1 MKTHFHIAECSL
13 FYAKTLQA
21 RAMKTHFHIAECS
34 LFYAKVIKKL
44 VPKGFFSYFCITKS
58 YKRDNMKILR
68 STVFRAICAIAVG
81 ILLINNPDSTVKGIT
96 IAIGILFLVS
106 GAISC
111 ATYLN
116 ARANSGDV
124 EVYDAKG
131 NPILQIKPSFPI
143 VGLGSV
149 LLGVILSVMPGT
161 FVTSLMYIL
170 GAILILGA
178 INQFMTLLNV
188 RKTARISLWYWV
200 CPSITLI
207 TGLFVIIKPMETA
220 SLPLLIIGWCLLF
233 YGVTECINAIKI
245 YYLGRKKAE
254 Y

>member
-1 MKTHFHIAECSL
+1 MK
-13 FYAKTLQA
+13 
-21 RAMKTHFHIAECS
+21 
-34 LFYAKVIKKL
+34 V
-44 VPKGFFSYFCITKS
+44 
-58 YKRDNMKILR
+58 LR
-68 STVFRAICAIAVG
+68 SSVFRAICAIITG
-81 ILLINNPDSTVKGIT
+81 ILLVNNPDNTVKGIT

-116 ARANSGDV
+116 ARTKSGDS
-124 EVYDAKG
+124 EVYDAQG
-131 NPILQIKPSFPI
+131 RLIVQLRPAFPI

-149 LLGVILSVMPGT
+149 LLGLILAIMPGT

-178 INQFMTLLNV
+178 INQFMTLVNLK
-188 RKTARISLWYWV
+188 KTNRLPVWFWFF
-200 CPSITLI
+200 PSVTLV

-233 YGVTECINAIKI
+233 YGVTECINAVKI
-245 YYLGRKKAE
+245 YMLGKKRE
-254 Y
+254 VNIY